1 MEDNEKKLVKAD
13 ETWLEYIKKDDTPNS
28 HKMFTDQSYHYSFWQ
43 NAEHSIILI
52 DEKGNIISCNPR
64 FLTLTGN
71 TLAQLKGC
79 NFYDMIDRRY
89 FRADQIN
96 LEAIVNS
103 NIYSHVGKTQ
113 IATNRKD
120 KHLIPVKMVAT
131 RVPSTLNHPFRHL
144 VVHLYEMPDAV
155 IVRNREV
162 QDMQPFEFKRLFLQ
176 PWFVKSA
183 MWLIGLLAILISL
196 SGQLQP
202 LLHKLIEKL

>member
-1 MEDNEKKLVKAD
+1 MASDEKKLVRAD
-13 ETWLEYIKKDDTPNS
+13 DEWLDHIKKDDTPNS
-28 HKMFTDQSYHYSFWQ
+28 HKMFTEQSYHFSFWQ

-52 DEKGNIISCNPR
+52 DEDGNIISCNPR

-71 TLAQLKGC
+71 TLAALKGC

-89 FRADQIN
+89 FRSDQTN
-96 LEAIVNS
+96 LEAIIDS
-103 NIYSHVGKTQ
+103 NIYSHVGRTQ
-113 IATNRKD
+113 IVANRKD

-144 VVHLYEMPDAV
+144 VIHLYEMPDAV
-155 IVRNREV
+155 IVRNKEV
-162 QDMQPFEFKRLFLQ
+162 QDMQPYELKRLLMQ
-176 PWFVKSA
+176 PWLIKSA

-202 LLHKLIEKL
+202 ILHKLIEKI